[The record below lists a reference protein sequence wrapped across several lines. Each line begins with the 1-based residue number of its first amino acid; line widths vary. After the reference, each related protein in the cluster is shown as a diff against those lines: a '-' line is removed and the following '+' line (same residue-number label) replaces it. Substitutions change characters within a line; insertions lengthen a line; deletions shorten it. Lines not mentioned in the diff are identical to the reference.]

1 MNKNVAAVFVLLIF
15 ASCAGSAPYTSH
27 YPLSADF
34 FHSHDGTLTGKLPQ
48 GWFESTDD
56 SIVSSLTVWL
66 IREDFSATL
75 LIKELSLDQRT
86 EQQVRQNGLKL
97 LANVSAGFQSDL
109 ADRGTATGI
118 DPKEFDI
125 DGKQF
130 CSYETGSAMAR
141 KRIVVFMARGK
152 YYECEARAL
161 KGNWTAD
168 DLNRMFSIQQSV
180 LGSLAY

>member
-1 MNKNVAAVFVLLIF
+1 MNKNVAAVIALLIL
-15 ASCAGSAPYTSH
+15 ASCAGSVPYTSH
-27 YPLSADF
+27 YPLSTDF

-56 SIVSSLTVWL
+56 SIVSSLAVWL

-75 LIKELSLDQRT
+75 LMKELSLDQRT

-97 LANVSAGFQSDL
+97 LAHVSAGFQSDQ
-109 ADRGTATGI
+109 GTETGI

-152 YYECEARAL
+152 YYECEARAV
-161 KGNWTAD
+161 KGNWTTD

-180 LGSLAY
+180 LGSLSY

>member
-1 MNKNVAAVFVLLIF
+1 MMKNIAAVFVLLIL
-15 ASCAGSAPYTSH
+15 ASCAGSSPYTSH
-27 YPLSADF
+27 YSLSTDF
-34 FHSHDGTLTGKLPQ
+34 FHSHDGTLTGKIPQ
-48 GWFESTDD
+48 GWFVSTDD

-97 LANVSAGFQSDL
+97 LAHVSAGLQTDH
-109 ADRGTATGI
+109 GTDTVI

-130 CSYETGSAMAR
+130 CSYETGSMMGR

-152 YYECEARAL
+152 YYECEARAV

-180 LGSLAY
+180 LGSLSY

>member
-1 MNKNVAAVFVLLIF
+1 MNKYVAALIVLLTL
-15 ASCAGSAPYTSH
+15 ASCAGSVPYTSH
-27 YPLSADF
+27 YPLSSDF
-34 FHSHDGTLTGKLPQ
+34 FHSHDGALTGKLPQ
-48 GWFESTDD
+48 GWFASTDD

-75 LIKELSLDQRT
+75 SIKELTLDQRT

-97 LANVSAGFQSDL
+97 LANVSAGFQSDH
-109 ADRGTATGI
+109 ATEAGI

-130 CSYETGSAMAR
+130 CSYEIGSAMAR

-152 YYECEARAL
+152 YYECEARAV

-180 LGSLAY
+180 LGSLSY